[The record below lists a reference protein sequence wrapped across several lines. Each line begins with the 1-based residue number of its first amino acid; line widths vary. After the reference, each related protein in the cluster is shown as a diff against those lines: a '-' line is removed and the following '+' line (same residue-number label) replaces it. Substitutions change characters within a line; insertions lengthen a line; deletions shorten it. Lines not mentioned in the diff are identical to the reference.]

1 MYQLIENAQNNVTP
15 RHFPA
20 PVWDGRFRI
29 VPKRRSERCRMP
41 GCCASRQGNIQRAK
55 GNDETMQRQRATCSM
70 QPRARTA
77 TTQQHAASK
86 APPWAHVSRY
96 GVGRSH
102 NSAVVSV
109 NSPPTAETST
119 QCRKLPRPEEFQRVV
134 RQGISKRDIRMRSN
148 LGPKVRPCAVP
159 RTHSTAR
166 WHAYPRGS
174 RYRHCTSMPCESR
187 PAVPAEG
194 AVRSAACRRNGLALS
209 ASALGMGSP
218 RWLSGPGQ
226 PH

>member
-1 MYQLIENAQNNVTP
+1 VYQLIENAQNNVTP
-15 RHFPA
+15 LRFPA

-29 VPKRRSERCRMP
+29 VPKRRSDDAACP
-41 GCCASRQGNIQRAK
+41 AAASRQGNTQRAK
-55 GNDETMQRQRATCSM
+55 GNDETMQWQRATCSM
-70 QPRARTA
+70 QPRARGGNDPAARGVESTA
-77 TTQQHAASK
+77 G
-86 APPWAHVSRY
+86 AHVSRY

-102 NSAVVSV
+102 NSAVASV

-159 RTHSTAR
+159 RTHSPPR

-194 AVRSAACRRNGLALS
+194 AVRSGACRRNGLALS
-209 ASALGMGSP
+209 ASALGLGSP

>member
-1 MYQLIENAQNNVTP
+1 LIENAQNNVTP
-15 RHFPA
+15 LHFLA

-29 VPKRRSERCRMP
+29 VPKRRSENDAACPAAALPAKATFNVRKETMKRC
-41 GCCASRQGNIQRAK
+41 SGNVQRAPCNQ
-55 GNDETMQRQRATCSM
+55 GRARQRTSST
-70 QPRARTA
+70 RRR
-77 TTQQHAASK
+77 K
-86 APPWAHVSRY
+86 PWAHVSRY

-102 NSAVVSV
+102 NSAVGSV

-159 RTHSTAR
+159 RTHSPPR

-194 AVRSAACRRNGLALS
+194 AVRSGACRRNGLALS
-209 ASALGMGSP
+209 ASALGLGSP